1 MLRVLIQNRP
11 DSSENPGGDTIQM
24 EQTASFLRRL
34 GHQVDISLDLQPDLS
49 SYDLVHLSNLTRPF
63 ETLLQAENA
72 RGLGKPY
79 ILNAIYWDLR
89 TVIPSHAYVFP
100 HSLIR
105 RLPTSAWRWLDRLRC
120 RYGTR
125 PGRETCRQLN
135 LRSVQ
140 EIQAH
145 ILRGARFIVVNSEAE
160 KTHLADCF
168 GGVLL
173 ARIHVVM
180 NGVSPIL
187 GPCDLAAPRKAG
199 TFLCAGAI
207 GPRKNQLGLVQ
218 AFRRLPKERLLI
230 LGQSAPGHA
239 RYRKAVERAAG
250 SNVEFHDRVLHERM
264 CDYLKQTKALV
275 QPSYIETPGLVA
287 MEAAAAGLPI
297 VVSDV
302 EPVREYFG
310 KLAFYCDPAS
320 PDSIVDACRLA
331 AQHGASDGVD
341 FADRFKWERVLSPL
355 ESVYKQLC
363 SELGA
368 HHGPFHSQDV
378 EGQVIPV
385 FAVDRVLTAEPAQ

>member
-11 DSSENPGGDTIQM
+11 DSLENPGGDTIQM
-24 EQTASFLRRL
+24 EQTAAFLRRL
-34 GHQVDISLDLQPDLS
+34 GHQVDLSLDLQPDLS
-49 SYDLVHLSNLTRPF
+49 GYDLVHLSNLTRPF
-63 ETLLQAENA
+63 EALLQAENA
-72 RGLGKPY
+72 RRLGKPY
-79 ILNAIYWDLR
+79 VLNAIYWDLR
-89 TVIPSHAYVFP
+89 AVIPSHAYGFP
-100 HSLIR
+100 DSLIR
-105 RLPTSAWRWLDRLRC
+105 RLPASAWRWLDRLRC

-125 PGRETCRQLN
+125 PGKETCRRLN
-135 LRSVQ
+135 LRSIR

-145 ILRGARFIVVNSEAE
+145 ILRGARFIIVNSEAE

-187 GPCDLAAPRKAG
+187 SPCKLAAPRNTGA
-199 TFLCAGAI
+199 FLCAGAI

-218 AFRRLPKERLLI
+218 AFRRLPEERLLI
-230 LGQSAPGHA
+230 LGQTAPGHA

-264 CDYLKQTKALV
+264 CDYLRQTKALV

-310 KLAFYCDPAS
+310 ELAYYCDPGS
-320 PDSIVDACRLA
+320 LDSIVDACRLA
-331 AQHGASDGVD
+331 AQHGACDGVE
-341 FADRFKWERVLSPL
+341 FAGRFKWERVLSPL

-363 SELGA
+363 SDLGV
-368 HHGPFHSQDV
+368 HSERFDSDGV
-378 EGQVIPV
+378 ERQVVPA
-385 FAVDRVLTAEPAQ
+385 FAVDGVPTAKLAQ